1 MANDNEQNR
10 DDRDNIEFEEDP
22 VLRDRVRQDI
32 RAALEPEGITFRS
45 RRTSIM
51 DQIRA
56 EAASQNGSD
65 TGAAPVSF
73 TERATA
79 RRERRGFII
88 PVWAGTL
95 AASLVVLVIAVVAF
109 VVLTSNNTANTT
121 LNAGPQAVKFA
132 QATATANRAA
142 DSLSS
147 EGNTSGSLN
156 SAASNQGTASNP
168 TVAAAAGAAAPAAA
182 PAPTPQA
189 NFAAT
194 TAAATTAAATT
205 AAATTA
211 SLASGATT
219 AAATTAAAATT
230 VASGATTVA
239 AATTAAA
246 TTAAATTAAATTAAA
261 TTAAATTAAATTA
274 AATTAPIAQ
283 ATLKAALP
291 LPLYSGAV
299 TFTVENGPLR
309 TFLQNQA
316 QSQLPDTSGR
326 ESLGLENTLIGNY
339 NFQASK
345 VGGTR
350 AEDVMAFY
358 QTEATKQGYTVSA
371 ALLQNDDKLRARWL
385 YFTKGPDKFGILIV
399 EVLDTQAGN
408 SVAGPGKLVKGD
420 TGIFFA
426 TSP

>member
-1 MANDNEQNR
+1 M
-10 DDRDNIEFEEDP
+10 
-22 VLRDRVRQDI
+22 LRDRVRHDI
-32 RAALEPEGITFRS
+32 RAALEPEGANFRS

-56 EAASQNGSD
+56 EAAGQNGSQ
-65 TGAAPVSF
+65 TSPAPVSF
-73 TERATA
+73 TERAAA

-109 VVLTSNNTANTT
+109 VVLTSNNTPSAT

-147 EGNTSGSLN
+147 EGNSASSLN
-156 SAASNQGTASNP
+156 SAASNQGVAANP

-194 TAAATTAAATT
+194 TAATTAAATTAAATT

-211 SLASGATT
+211 SLASSAST

-230 VASGATTVA
+230 V
-239 AATTAAA
+239 
-246 TTAAATTAAATTAAA
+246 AAATTAAA

-283 ATLKAALP
+283 ATLKTALP

-345 VGGTR
+345 VSGTR

-399 EVLDTQAGN
+399 EVLDSQAGN
-408 SVAGPGKLVKGD
+408 TVAGPGKLAKGD

-426 TSP
+426 SAP